1 LKKIGEDLQ
10 VQRKDREVYA
20 FFKHEDEPE
29 GALNAVTAARMNGID
44 AKPFVMPEKKAVAK
58 KSAGKKEAGK

>member
-1 LKKIGEDLQ
+1 
-10 VQRKDREVYA
+10 
-20 FFKHEDEPE
+20 
-29 GALNAVTAARMNGID
+29 MNGID